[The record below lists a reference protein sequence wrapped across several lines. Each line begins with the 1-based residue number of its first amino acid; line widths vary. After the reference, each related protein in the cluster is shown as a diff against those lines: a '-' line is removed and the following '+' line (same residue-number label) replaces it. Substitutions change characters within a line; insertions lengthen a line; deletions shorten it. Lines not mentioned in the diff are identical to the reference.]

1 MIYLITFGISCGLF
15 VLSESKYLKKKKC
28 LKVIFAV
35 LAITVPSLLAGLRD
49 SSVGTDVEVYGNFW
63 FEYTQR
69 MKFLRYIEFAK
80 SCSIGVV
87 YALLNYIVGLFT
99 DDTKI
104 YYFVLSFV
112 ETGLIYIG
120 VKMFNGLDR
129 KSLFNNKLVLN
140 DNNKIS
146 LPFAMFCYYT
156 IFYNNTLNLLR
167 QFLAVCFVFVA
178 YMFIMKKKY
187 VVSVLILM
195 VAFLSHN
202 SALFSFLLIPIF
214 IISNEKLK
222 SREKVYIFNIILFC
236 SISLVMIL
244 YKPVLML
251 FISKGILSS
260 RFLTYM
266 EGTVVGGRMIRTVF
280 WVILAVLGYIAF
292 PKMINYQKESKFIIS
307 CITTSFAFS
316 FVMFMGNVYAIRM
329 AFYFDLASLIFIPMI
344 PKIYKLD
351 YKGIRLKYGMY
362 VFLIIVLIARWYL
375 EYVRSNNGQTFP
387 YKFIQF

>member
-112 ETGLIYIG
+112 ETSLIYIG

-178 YMFIMKKKY
+178 YMFIMKKQY

-202 SALFSFLLIPIF
+202 SALF
-214 IISNEKLK
+214 
-222 SREKVYIFNIILFC
+222 
-236 SISLVMIL
+236 
-244 YKPVLML
+244 
-251 FISKGILSS
+251 
-260 RFLTYM
+260 
-266 EGTVVGGRMIRTVF
+266 
-280 WVILAVLGYIAF
+280 
-292 PKMINYQKESKFIIS
+292 
-307 CITTSFAFS
+307 
-316 FVMFMGNVYAIRM
+316 
-329 AFYFDLASLIFIPMI
+329 
-344 PKIYKLD
+344 
-351 YKGIRLKYGMY
+351 
-362 VFLIIVLIARWYL
+362 
-375 EYVRSNNGQTFP
+375 
-387 YKFIQF
+387 